1 VPPRALI
8 EPERLQPGDVLVVRD
23 RSLIGRLLRRGAG
36 FSDSVNGWN
45 HVVVASHRDAS
56 GTFWGVEAKP
66 SRVGEVVIDHRVAD
80 RWSLANWDQPKT
92 VAQRDRIVEVCR
104 GLLDTPY
111 DWSGIVRDA
120 MNAIHAPTLWGMKGW
135 GPDDGVPTH
144 VVCSSLA
151 TYAYQ
156 RVGVPAPGGGEGGG
170 RWATP
175 WDWASWIIEAGWRS

>member
-66 SRVGEVVIDHRVAD
+66 SRVGEVVIDYRVAD

-92 VAQRDRIVEVCR
+92 VASATGSSRSAGACS
-104 GLLDTPY
+104 TPRTTGRAS
-111 DWSGIVRDA
+111 SGTR
-120 MNAIHAPTLWGMKGW
+120 
-135 GPDDGVPTH
+135 
-144 VVCSSLA
+144 
-151 TYAYQ
+151 
-156 RVGVPAPGGGEGGG
+156 
-170 RWATP
+170 
-175 WDWASWIIEAGWRS
+175 